1 MTLKTLGIVAGC
13 VILAF
18 GTGWCTGASNRTS
31 LVLDLSQATLR
42 ADVAEVRSSVL
53 DARLSLTQS
62 NFGDA
67 RRALQRASQFAE
79 RVQTRLGESGQ
90 ADRAASLQVVS
101 AHLTDADRLAAAL
114 DPAATDA
121 AAEALRTLEASV
133 PMVGP

>member
-31 LVLDLSQATLR
+31 LVLDLSQTTLR
-42 ADVAEVRSSVL
+42 ADVAEVRSSIL

-90 ADRAASLQVVS
+90 ADRVARLQVVS

-114 DPAATDA
+114 DPASTDA